1 MSNPIFDK
9 FASHFTLSD
18 LQELEAIDQTFIFE
32 HFTSL
37 DAYHLG
43 QIIIDLS
50 LRYTDQISLIIIRES
65 DQLPIFQF
73 VNDKK
78 AMRNINFAMKKRNT
92 VLSTKHNSLWAM
104 AKASQDP
111 SFTLEESCL
120 PVGGSFPVIVNDE
133 LIATVSV
140 SGLHEGKDF
149 DLLFNAFK
157 IYFNCF
163 DLNYHGFKM

>member
-9 FASHFTLSD
+9 FAPKFTLQD
-18 LQELEAIDQTFIFE
+18 LKELEVIDQAFIFE

-37 DAYHLG
+37 DAYRLG

-50 LRYTDQISLIIIRES
+50 LRYTDQISLTIIRES
-65 DQLPIFQF
+65 DELPIFQF

-78 AMRNINFAMKKRNT
+78 AMRNIDFAMKKRNT
-92 VLSTKHNSLWAM
+92 VLKTNHNSLWAM

-111 SFTLEESCL
+111 SFTLDESCL
-120 PVGGSFPVIVNDE
+120 PVGGSFPVIVNGE
-133 LIATVSV
+133 LVATVSV
-140 SGLHEGKDF
+140 SGLHDGKDF

-163 DLNYHGFKM
+163 DLNYHGFKI

>member
-1 MSNPIFDK
+1 MPNLILEKYASN
-9 FASHFTLSD
+9 FTLQD
-18 LQELEAIDQTFIFE
+18 LIELETIDNTFIFE

-37 DAYHLG
+37 DAYRLG
-43 QIIIDLS
+43 QIIINLS
-50 LRYTDQISLIIIRES
+50 LRYSDQISLTIIRES

-78 AMRNINFAMKKRNT
+78 AMRNIDFAMKKRNT

-111 SFTLEESCL
+111 SFTLDESCL
-120 PVGGSFPVIVNDE
+120 PVGGSFPVIVNGE
-133 LIATVSV
+133 LVATVSV
-140 SGLHEGKDF
+140 SGLHDGKDF
-149 DLLFNAFK
+149 DLLFNSFK